1 MGPSHQQQALELEA
15 LRLNDSKKKL
25 MQKYFSIKTE
35 LKCGAISIFLS
46 SLTVRP
52 NDMQDGGQ
60 ISVSNIVLIDDF
72 H

>member
-1 MGPSHQQQALELEA
+1 
-15 LRLNDSKKKL
+15 

-35 LKCGAISIFLS
+35 LKCGATSIFFS